1 MQHIPLFN
9 RILECGLSST
19 AHHYLI
25 GGKYSSGPW
34 FRVQDL
40 LATVDTADLA
50 SPPTRHQQGPVGD
63 GKALAGLQKFG
74 ATLNDY
80 MHLILPPIVKLF
92 DSNSQ
97 GKHLDLVEQWIA

>member
-63 GKALAGLQKFG
+63 GKALAGFTKVWGNPQRLYASHFAANCQ
-74 ATLNDY
+74 
-80 MHLILPPIVKLF
+80 IV
-92 DSNSQ
+92 
-97 GKHLDLVEQWIA
+97 